1 MEAAAQPPASDA
13 TKELRARIRQLK
25 FFLVFWVLV
34 ALLYGAMLV
43 LTLVLHGS
51 FDGLFFAVTV
61 AMTGGA
67 VLDVIWIRTAQR
79 QLRAIQ
85 PTQERRTAA

>member
-1 MEAAAQPPASDA
+1 MRADAGMSDA
-13 TKELRARIRQLK
+13 TNELRARIRQLK

-34 ALLYGAMLV
+34 ALLYGAMFV

-51 FDGLFFAVTV
+51 FDALFLAVTV

-67 VLDVIWIRTAQR
+67 VLDVVRIRSARR
-79 QLRAIQ
+79 QLRATQ
-85 PTQERRTAA
+85 PRQGGRAAA

>member
-1 MEAAAQPPASDA
+1 MSDA
-13 TKELRARIRQLK
+13 AKELQARIRQLK

-34 ALLYGAMLV
+34 ALLYGVMFV

-51 FDGLFFAVTV
+51 FDALFFAVTV

-67 VLDVIWIRTAQR
+67 AFDVIRIRTAQR
-79 QLRAIQ
+79 QLRAIR
-85 PTQERRTAA
+85 PAREGRTAA

>member
-1 MEAAAQPPASDA
+1 MPDAAN
-13 TKELRARIRQLK
+13 ELRARIRQLR

-34 ALLYGAMLV
+34 ALLYGAMFV

-51 FDGLFFAVTV
+51 FDALFFAVAA

-67 VLDVIWIRTAQR
+67 VLDVIRIRSAKR

-85 PTQERRTAA
+85 PTQEGRVAA

>member
-1 MEAAAQPPASDA
+1 MSDA
-13 TKELRARIRQLK
+13 AKELQARIRQLK
-25 FFLVFWVLV
+25 FFLVSWVLV
-34 ALLYGAMLV
+34 ALLYGVMFV

-51 FDGLFFAVTV
+51 FDALFFAVTV

-67 VLDVIWIRTAQR
+67 VLDVIRIRTAQR

-85 PTQERRTAA
+85 PAREGRTAA

>member
-1 MEAAAQPPASDA
+1 MPDA
-13 TKELRARIRQLK
+13 TKELQARIRQLK
-25 FFLVFWVLV
+25 FFLACWVLV
-34 ALLYGAMLV
+34 ALLYGAMFV

-51 FDGLFFAVTV
+51 YDALFFAVTV

-67 VLDVIWIRTAQR
+67 VFDVIRIRTAQR

-85 PTQERRTAA
+85 PTQEGRTAA

>member
-1 MEAAAQPPASDA
+1 MSDA
-13 TKELRARIRQLK
+13 TKELQARIRQLK

-34 ALLYGAMLV
+34 ALLYGAMFV

-51 FDGLFFAVTV
+51 FDALFFAVTV

-67 VLDVIWIRTAQR
+67 VLDVIRIRTAQR

-85 PTQERRTAA
+85 PTQEGRTAA

>member
-1 MEAAAQPPASDA
+1 MGTDAGMPDA
-13 TKELRARIRQLK
+13 TRELQAKIRQLK

-34 ALLYGAMLV
+34 ALLYGAMFV

-51 FDGLFFAVTV
+51 FDALFFAVTV

-67 VLDVIWIRTAQR
+67 VLDVVRIRSARR
-79 QLRAIQ
+79 QLRATH
-85 PTQERRTAA
+85 PTPERRAAA

>member
-1 MEAAAQPPASDA
+1 MSDA
-13 TKELRARIRQLK
+13 AKELQGRIRQLR

-34 ALLYGAMLV
+34 ALLYGVMLV

-51 FDGLFFAVTV
+51 FDALFFAVTV

-67 VLDVIWIRTAQR
+67 VVDVIRIRTAQR
-79 QLRAIQ
+79 QLRAIT
-85 PTQERRTAA
+85 PA